1 MGPSRLTLEC
11 ISNWPARMS
20 VLDALLLVIW
30 ANAVPVAA
38 RLAFADRWA
47 SPVDGGAL
55 FWDGRPW
62 LGASKTWRGWF
73 VCALTTP
80 WIAAILGWPWALGLT
95 VAMGAM
101 LGDAVASFVKRRFD
115 VRSGASVPVLD
126 QVPEALI
133 PALALQMPLGLTSLD
148 LALVVGGFWV
158 IDRWLTPVARR
169 LK

>member
-1 MGPSRLTLEC
+1 M
-11 ISNWPARMS
+11 A

-38 RLAFADRWA
+38 RLALADRWA
-47 SPVDGGAL
+47 APVDGGAV
-55 FWDGRPW
+55 FYDGRPW

-73 VCALTTP
+73 ACVLTTP

-95 VAMGAM
+95 VALGAM

-133 PALALQMPLGLTSLD
+133 PALALQSPMSLTPID
-148 LALVVGGFWV
+148 LAFVVGGFWMV
-158 IDRWLTPVARR
+158 DRLLTPVARR
-169 LK
+169 LR